1 MQQNVNY
8 QKELEKVIGSLGG
21 KRPRLL
27 LHACCAPCSSYCLEY
42 LREYFDI
49 TVFYYNPNITVAAEY
64 AKREAEEKRLIKT
77 YNMQVE
83 NQDFGSAD
91 RDQGKQADE
100 CSAGE
105 NSGKQADECSAGE
118 NSGKQADECSVGMD
132 STSHAGIIHIVD
144 AEYDPERYL
153 EAVKGLENEP
163 EGGARCARCFE
174 LRLRRTMEEAVK
186 LDMDYVTTT
195 LTISPLKNAVLL
207 NSIGMRLAEEYSH
220 KNADDSGSHEI
231 MWLPSDFKKKG
242 GFQRSIDLSH
252 KFGLY
257 RQNYCGCTFSRRD
270 EQDGRN

>member
-64 AKREAEEKRLIKT
+64 AKREAEEKRLIET
-77 YNMQVE
+77 YNEQVT
-83 NQDFGSAD
+83 NHDFSDAD
-91 RDQGKQADE
+91 H
-100 CSAGE
+100 
-105 NSGKQADECSAGE
+105 NSDKRFE
-118 NSGKQADECSVGMD
+118 DECSVGMN
-132 STSHAGIIHIVD
+132 STSHAGIIHISE

-153 EAVKGLENEP
+153 EAVKGLESEP

-174 LRLRRTMEEAVK
+174 LRLRRTMEEAVR
-186 LDMDYVTTT
+186 LGSDYVTTT
-195 LTISPLKNAVLL
+195 LTISPLKNAALL

-220 KNADDSGSHEI
+220 NDDNDGNSCDI
-231 MWLPSDFKKKG
+231 RWLPSDFKKKG

-252 KFGLY
+252 TFGLY